1 MDTNILLCSNSF
13 KNESDY
19 YEGMN
24 MSYCHATLNSIHQC
38 WPPTLAGQFAKLPCP
53 SNVTDFHYDEN
64 DDSFRECL
72 TNGSWAEFA
81 DYSACT
87 IIYPLSDEFFIFLC
101 FLIGYIISMISVI
114 SGIFIFQYFRSLKCV
129 RNNIHTH
136 LMIAI
141 LLRASSWICLAL
153 INTTTLLHS
162 QVVNNIL
169 TCVLAFGMIAVY
181 SWMLIEGI
189 HLMNILFLT
198 FIVRRFRFTC
208 YSIIGWGIPAAL
220 TCSWAI
226 AKSVKLGHIHL
237 WAEPTTSDPE
247 GILVVTSIL
256 ITLAVNFLIMS
267 ITLFMLLT
275 KLHRQ
280 PTGIVGSRKTKD
292 NRTIE
297 LQRQSSRGTCQLG
310 LLSNNAITLSNKITT
325 ITMTALERANKSE
338 AELRLNDKTS
348 IQQDRI
354 KTINNDNN
362 SIITT
367 NTANTKSNNHNKT
380 NITAEIINL
389 DAQTPIIPLK
399 TIPEATTR
407 IKTAGDS
414 MQVTTGKKMQTKF
427 LKSSSKTSSA
437 SLYSAAASITS
448 ANSNVSGTQPIKSDK
463 TIIMKDKIINNK
475 HTNNYNKKVCK
486 NSSINRWK
494 TSRHF
499 QRKSIDSNFLSS
511 PAIRI
516 KEIRKAIKAI
526 IFLMPL
532 LGFSQLIF
540 LIPYSKEF
548 GRVFDYINAI
558 MLSTQGFWVALIYCF
573 LNSEVQRV
581 LRTRWR
587 ILCSTLK
594 IQPSGRIQQ
603 KQSFITNPILL
614 SNNNY
619 DTEHQF

>member
-1 MDTNILLCSNSF
+1 MDTNILLCSNSY

-19 YEGMN
+19 FEGMN
-24 MSYCHATLNSIHQC
+24 MSYCQATFNSIHQC

-53 SNVTDFHYDEN
+53 SNVTDFHYNEN

-72 TNGSWAEFA
+72 ANGSWAEFA

-87 IIYPLSDEFFIFLC
+87 IIYPLTDEFFIFLC

-114 SGIFIFQYFRSLKCV
+114 SGIFILQYFRSLKCV

-153 INTTTLLHS
+153 INTTMLLHS

-169 TCVLAFGMIAVY
+169 TCLLAFGMIAVY

-208 YSIIGWGIPAAL
+208 YSIIGWGIPSAL
-220 TCSWAI
+220 TCLWAT
-226 AKSVKLGHIHL
+226 AKSVKLGHTHL
-237 WAEPTTSDPE
+237 WTEPTTSDPE

-256 ITLAVNFLIMS
+256 ITLAVNFFIMS

-280 PTGIVGSRKTKD
+280 PTGIAGSRKTKV

-297 LQRQSSRGTCQLG
+297 LQRQRSRGTRQLR
-310 LLSNNAITLSNKITT
+310 LLSNNPITLSNKLTT
-325 ITMTALERANKSE
+325 ITMTGSERVNKSQV
-338 AELRLNDKTS
+338 ELQLNDKTGV
-348 IQQDRI
+348 QQERI
-354 KTINNDNN
+354 KTIDNNNNN
-362 SIITT
+362 SITT
-367 NTANTKSNNHNKT
+367 IANTNSNNHSKI
-380 NITAEIINL
+380 NITAEIINQ

-399 TIPEATTR
+399 TILGTTST
-407 IKTAGDS
+407 IKTAGDN
-414 MQVTTGKKMQTKF
+414 MQLTTGNKMKTKF
-427 LKSSSKTSSA
+427 LKSFSKTSNAPS
-437 SLYSAAASITS
+437 YSAAASITS
-448 ANSNVSGTQPIKSDK
+448 SVNSNVSGTQPIKSDV
-463 TIIMKDKIINNK
+463 TITMDDKVMNNK
-475 HTNNYNKKVCK
+475 HTNKCDKKVCK
-486 NSSINRWK
+486 NSSVNQWK
-494 TSRHF
+494 TSKYF
-499 QRKSIDSNFLSS
+499 QRKSIDSSFLSS

-558 MLSTQGFWVALIYCF
+558 MLSTQGFWVTLIYCF

-587 ILCSTLK
+587 ILFPTLK
-594 IQPSGRIQQ
+594 TQLSERIQQ

-619 DTEHQF
+619 DIEQP

>member
-1 MDTNILLCSNSF
+1 MYTNTLLCSNF
-13 KNESDY
+13 YKNESDY
-19 YEGMN
+19 FEGMN
-24 MSYCHATLNSIHQC
+24 MSYCQATLNSIHQC

-53 SNVTDFHYDEN
+53 SNVTDFHYNEN

-87 IIYPLSDEFFIFLC
+87 IIYPLTDEFFIFLC

-114 SGIFIFQYFRSLKCV
+114 SGIFILQFFRSLKCV

-141 LLRASSWICLAL
+141 LLRASTWICLAL
-153 INTTTLLHS
+153 INTTMLLHS

-189 HLMNILFLT
+189 HLMNILFLP

-220 TCSWAI
+220 TCSWAT

-237 WAEPTTSDPE
+237 WTEPTTSDPE

-256 ITLAVNFLIMS
+256 ITLAVNFFIMF

-280 PTGIVGSRKTKD
+280 PTGIAASQKTKG

-297 LQRQSSRGTCQLG
+297 LKRQRSRGTCKLG
-310 LLSNNAITLSNKITT
+310 LLSNNPITLSNKRTT
-325 ITMTALERANKSE
+325 ITMTESERVNKFQV
-338 AELRLNDKTS
+338 ELHSNDKTGV
-348 IQQDRI
+348 QQERI
-354 KTINNDNN
+354 KTVDNN
-362 SIITT
+362 NNNSTTT
-367 NTANTKSNNHNKT
+367 NTNSNNHNRI

-389 DAQTPIIPLK
+389 DTQSPIIPPK
-399 TIPEATTR
+399 TILEPITTK
-407 IKTAGDS
+407 KTAGDN
-414 MQVTTGKKMQTKF
+414 MQVTTNKKMKTKF
-427 LKSSSKTSSA
+427 QKSSTKTSNV
-437 SLYSAAASITS
+437 SLHSAAASITS
-448 ANSNVSGTQPIKSDK
+448 SVNSNVSGTQPVKSDI
-463 TIIMKDKIINNK
+463 TIIMEDKIINNE
-475 HTNNYNKKVCK
+475 HTNNCDKKACK
-486 NSSINRWK
+486 NSSFIRWK
-494 TSRHF
+494 TSKHF
-499 QRKSIDSNFLSS
+499 QRKSIDSSFLSS

-548 GRVFDYINAI
+548 GRVFDYINAV

-587 ILCSTLK
+587 MLCPTLK
-594 IQPSGRIQQ
+594 IQSSERIQQ
-603 KQSFITNPILL
+603 KQSFITNTILL

-619 DTEHQF
+619 DIEHQP

>member
-1 MDTNILLCSNSF
+1 MSKESEFEDFIVQKLSF
-13 KNESDY
+13 HS
-19 YEGMN
+19 
-24 MSYCHATLNSIHQC
+24 SYNT
-38 WPPTLAGQFAKLPCP
+38 
-53 SNVTDFHYDEN
+53 N
-64 DDSFRECL
+64 DDINNVLFFSFIPIDL
-72 TNGSWAEFA
+72 IIFA
-81 DYSACT
+81 AC
-87 IIYPLSDEFFIFLC
+87 IIY
-101 FLIGYIISMISVI
+101 
-114 SGIFIFQYFRSLKCV
+114 K
-129 RNNIHTH
+129 
-136 LMIAI
+136 
-141 LLRASSWICLAL
+141 SS
-153 INTTTLLHS
+153 
-162 QVVNNIL
+162 
-169 TCVLAFGMIAVY
+169 
-181 SWMLIEGI
+181 
-189 HLMNILFLT
+189 
-198 FIVRRFRFTC
+198 
-208 YSIIGWGIPAAL
+208 
-220 TCSWAI
+220 
-226 AKSVKLGHIHL
+226 L

-558 MLSTQGFWVALIYCF
+558 MLSTQSH
-573 LNSEVQRV
+573 LNVV
-581 LRTRWR
+581 LQMIDRGTG
-587 ILCSTLK
+587 I
-594 IQPSGRIQQ
+594 
-603 KQSFITNPILL
+603 
-614 SNNNY
+614 
-619 DTEHQF
+619 HQEEFCHDPLYSIN

>member
-1 MDTNILLCSNSF
+1 
-13 KNESDY
+13 
-19 YEGMN
+19 
-24 MSYCHATLNSIHQC
+24 MSSHEV
-38 WPPTLAGQFAKLPCP
+38 F
-53 SNVTDFHYDEN
+53 V
-64 DDSFRECL
+64 
-72 TNGSWAEFA
+72 
-81 DYSACT
+81 
-87 IIYPLSDEFFIFLC
+87 
-101 FLIGYIISMISVI
+101 
-114 SGIFIFQYFRSLKCV
+114 
-129 RNNIHTH
+129 
-136 LMIAI
+136 
-141 LLRASSWICLAL
+141 SS
-153 INTTTLLHS
+153 
-162 QVVNNIL
+162 VVNPNL
-169 TCVLAFGMIAVY
+169 G
-181 SWMLIEGI
+181 IEI
-189 HLMNILFLT
+189 SDLNAY
-198 FIVRRFRFTC
+198 RR
-208 YSIIGWGIPAAL
+208 IGL
-220 TCSWAI
+220 KRLHRSRC
-226 AKSVKLGHIHL
+226 L

-256 ITLAVNFLIMS
+256 ITLAVNFLITS

-325 ITMTALERANKSE
+325 ITKTALEIANKSE

-348 IQQDRI
+348 IQQERI
-354 KTINNDNN
+354 KTINNDNNN

-367 NTANTKSNNHNKT
+367 NTANTKSNNDNKI

-389 DAQTPIIPLK
+389 DAQTPNIPIK

-407 IKTAGDS
+407 IKTVGDS
-414 MQVTTGKKMQTKF
+414 MQVTTDKKMQTKF
-427 LKSSSKTSSA
+427 PKSSSKTSSA

-463 TIIMKDKIINNK
+463 TIIMEDKIINNK
-475 HTNNYNKKVCK
+475 HTNNYVKKVCK

-558 MLSTQGFWVALIYCF
+558 MLSTQTRLVKLHTSLKALFECRVTLYINTRLQSHLNVF
-573 LNSEVQRV
+573 LQMIDRG
-581 LRTRWR
+581 TG
-587 ILCSTLK
+587 I
-594 IQPSGRIQQ
+594 
-603 KQSFITNPILL
+603 
-614 SNNNY
+614 
-619 DTEHQF
+619 HQEEFCDDPLYSIS